1 MGDRTCH
8 DNDCTRTME
17 AASFQL
23 GSILGSDYELVG
35 LIVTATPTSE
45 RELVLYHPAMLF
57 ELTGSVV

>member
-1 MGDRTCH
+1 
-8 DNDCTRTME
+8 ME

-23 GSILGSDYELVG
+23 GPILGSDYELVG

-45 RELVLYHPAMLF
+45 KRELVLYHPAMLF